1 MKFVEL
7 LDEALER
14 AAVAI
19 DEKNPDLTADERA
32 AVGAHDRHRRGEVRR
47 PVDRSDQ
54 GLRVRLGPDAVV
66 RRQHRP
72 VPAVRARADLLDLPA
87 PGIERASVRGA
98 DIQVGTPQ
106 ERELALRLLAY
117 PTAID
122 TTLETYSPHKLC
134 TYVYDLATDF
144 TVFYEHCPVLKADEP
159 LRSSRLALADLTART
174 LQHALGLLGIDAPE
188 QM

>member
-1 MKFVEL
+1 M
-7 LDEALER
+7 
-14 AAVAI
+14 
-19 DEKNPDLTADERA
+19 
-32 AVGAHDRHRRGEVRR
+32 RGV
-47 PVDRSDQ
+47 
-54 GLRVRLGPDAVV
+54 
-66 RRQHRP
+66 
-72 VPAVRARADLLDLPA
+72 
-87 PGIERASVRGA
+87 

-106 ERELALRLLAY
+106 ERALALRLLAY

-144 TVFYEHCPVLKADEP
+144 TAFYEHCPVLKADEP

-174 LQHALGLLGIDAPE
+174 LAHALGLLGIDAPE